1 MNFIVNYLRYTAFLL
16 RDVAIQMFETLELPA
31 DFVIVGF
38 HLL

>member
-1 MNFIVNYLRYTAFLL
+1 MNFVVNYLRYTVLSF
-16 RDVAIQMFETLELPA
+16 RDVVIQMFEILEHPA